1 MPHRPSTRRSLT
13 PLLAL
18 VVGLALALLPALSG
32 ASAEDARGEL
42 GDRAS
47 DARVGGVVPS
57 VAVSAAGDCVTRA
70 EYRRARHGMPKR
82 RVHRIFGTPGWL
94 IYLVV
99 NNEERRGYQ
108 MCNPALRLTVTYL
121 HGELGYKQ
129 LRS

>member
-1 MPHRPSTRRSLT
+1 MPHRRSARCRLT

-18 VVGLALALLPALSG
+18 LLALALLPALPSAAG
-32 ASAEDARGEL
+32 AARGEPEA
-42 GDRAS
+42 RAP
-47 DARVGGVVPS
+47 DARLVSVGSS
-57 VAVSAAGDCVTRA
+57 VAVSAGGADCVTRA

-82 RVHRIFGTPGWL
+82 RVHRIFGTSGWL

-99 NNEERRGYQ
+99 NNEEKRGYQ
-108 MCNPALRLTVTYL
+108 MCDPSLRLTVTYL